1 MGFSSLSVHF
11 SGESVI
17 LVGFSSLS
25 VHFFWLWFDG
35 WVLVNRWLLLWLL
48 LQWWLMMMMISDLF
62 LSLFFCLVVDLAAV
76 VG

>member
-25 VHFFWLWFDG
+25 VHLFWLWFDG
-35 WVLVNRWLLLWLL
+35 WVLVNRFSWVGR
-48 LQWWLMMMMISDLF
+48 
-62 LSLFFCLVVDLAAV
+62 LVGESVAGYD
-76 VG
+76 GGRIGGCGRIGGRIG

>member
-1 MGFSSLSVHF
+1 MGSGGRVLENRWLWVGFSSLSVHF

-35 WVLVNRWLLLWLL
+35 WVLVNRW
-48 LQWWLMMMMISDLF
+48 
-62 LSLFFCLVVDLAAV
+62 
-76 VG
+76 

>member
-25 VHFFWLWFDG
+25 VHLFWLWFDG
-35 WVLVNRWLLLWLL
+35 WVLANRWRV
-48 LQWWLMMMMISDLF
+48 MTVGES
-62 LSLFFCLVVDLAAV
+62 VV
-76 VG
+76 VGESVGESVDSGGRIG